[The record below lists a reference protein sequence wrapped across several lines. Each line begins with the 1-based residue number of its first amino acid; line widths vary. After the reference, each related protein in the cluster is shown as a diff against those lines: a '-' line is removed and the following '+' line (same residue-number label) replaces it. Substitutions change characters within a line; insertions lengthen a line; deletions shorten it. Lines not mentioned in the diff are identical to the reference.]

1 MHFFIMGGTGFIGE
15 FLLRYLLEQGH
26 SIEALSRPGSS
37 LPFEHPDLDRVEG
50 NALDAGPWQER
61 AGTAQVVVNLV
72 GSSIM
77 TRWTEDAK
85 ERIRKT
91 RFLSTDRAVEALGRE
106 GGKTFFCANAVG
118 YYGDGG
124 DSTLTEDSPPGK
136 GFLAEVCLK
145 WQARAEKAREGGHRV
160 VVGRFAPVL
169 GPGGGAL
176 EQMLTPFKLGVGGK
190 IGSGKQWFPWIHV
203 LDLVRFVG
211 YAAGHEHIEGP
222 VNVCAPD
229 VVTNQVFTKTLG
241 DVLNRPTLLTVP
253 SFAVKLACGEAAQS
267 VLGSTRAVPQ
277 RLLEEAFHFEHPN
290 LKEALEDILQG

>member
-26 SIEALSRPGSS
+26 SVEALSRPGSS
-37 LPFEHPDLDRVEG
+37 LPFEHPDLVRVEG
-50 NALDAGPWQER
+50 NALNAGPWQDR
-61 AGTAQVVVNLV
+61 VDKAQVVVNLV

-85 ERIRKT
+85 QRIRDT
-91 RFLSTDRAVEALGRE
+91 RFLSTERAVEALGRE
-106 GGKTFFCANAVG
+106 GGKIFFCANAVG

-124 DSTLTEDSPPGK
+124 DSTLTEESPPGD
-136 GFLAEVCLK
+136 GFLAEVCVE

-176 EQMLTPFKLGVGGK
+176 EQMLSPFKLGLGGK
-190 IGSGKQWFPWIHV
+190 IGRGKQWFPWIHV
-203 LDLVRFVG
+203 LDLVRVVE
-211 YAAGHEHIEGP
+211 YAARHEHINGP

-253 SFAVKLACGEAAQS
+253 SFAVRLVYGEAAQT
-267 VLGSTRAVPQ
+267 VLASTRAVPQ
-277 RLLEEAFHFEHPN
+277 LLLEEAFHFEHPS
-290 LKEALEDILQG
+290 LKQALEDILQG